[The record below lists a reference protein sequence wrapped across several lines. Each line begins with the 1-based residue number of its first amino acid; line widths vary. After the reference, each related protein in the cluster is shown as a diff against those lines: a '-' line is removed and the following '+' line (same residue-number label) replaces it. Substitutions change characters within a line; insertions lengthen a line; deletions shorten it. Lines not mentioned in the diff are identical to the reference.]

1 VGGGPFYERGE
12 AWIIFV
18 DRFCGYC
25 FNLYYRICKCGEY
38 IRQNRPALG
47 IDAALDEIAKNKS
60 ILYDPEV
67 VDACLQI
74 FNEKG
79 FKLVD

>member
-1 VGGGPFYERGE
+1 
-12 AWIIFV
+12 
-18 DRFCGYC
+18 
-25 FNLYYRICKCGEY
+25 
-38 IRQNRPALG
+38 LG